1 MSGVHC
7 FTSFTYSYLSRARV
21 LAQTVRRVHP
31 NWTLW
36 ALIVDELPDGVSAA
50 EAHAGFDKVVFA
62 RDLGIPNFDSW
73 IFSHDVV
80 EACTAVKGRMMAEML
95 RLGCGT
101 VVYLDPD
108 IAVFSSLDETLD
120 RLDGGSI
127 LLTPHQIDPND
138 TLPVIADNEL
148 GSLKYGTYNLGFIA
162 VRNVAEGRRFADWW
176 ADMLHLACYDDP
188 DNGIFT
194 DQKWCDLV
202 PAFFDGVR
210 ILRDP
215 GCNVASWNLSRRRVE
230 IGHDGGILVN
240 GSPLK
245 FYHFTKINSVG
256 DVMTER
262 YAAGNIHVHELW
274 HWYKRAIA
282 APGGPDIPKDWW
294 AYGRFDSGVPVSRE
308 MRRLFRDDQL
318 LGTVFPTPLRTKGGS
333 FFKWLGQERP
343 EILKS
348 GSTGFVVLGMHR
360 SGTSAL
366 AGWFASRGI
375 CRGDRFIGAD
385 DGNPDGYWEHED
397 LVTINE
403 QLLAAAG
410 ADWHTIDT
418 AVPES
423 SQDAGGALSDR
434 AQRFLS
440 NLGRDRRLWFMKD
453 PRLCRTLS
461 FWSPHLESLPARIRY
476 LHIVRDPWSVARSL
490 ERRDGLS
497 AEHSHLLW
505 ALYNLEAER
514 QTRGRPRV
522 WLDFDAMIAGGDEA
536 VLAAIRDHLP
546 ESGPESGID
555 GLTAD
560 LEREAIHADRVRS
573 AGPPGGNGDDG
584 LFDVARLHGLLAALR
599 EDDGRTSLMAEID
612 GCRDRLFRQV
622 RTYRTLLLDR
632 EREAL
637 QARAQALAAKSQ
649 ERLDMWRET
658 DEQLRVMTE
667 QRDRVMRLLQERA
680 PNPFGRLR

>member
-21 LAQTVRRVHP
+21 LVQTLRRVHP
-31 NWTLW
+31 DWTMW

-62 RDLGIPNFDSW
+62 RDLGIPHFDSW
-73 IFSHDVV
+73 IFGHDVV
-80 EACTAVKGRMMAEML
+80 EACTAVKGRMLAEML
-95 RLGCGT
+95 RLGCET

-108 IAVFSSLDETLD
+108 IAVFSSLDETLG
-120 RLDGGSI
+120 RHVDGAI

-162 VRNVAEGRRFADWW
+162 VRNVAEGRRFAEWW
-176 ADMLHLACYDDP
+176 ADMLHIACYDDP

-215 GCNVASWNLSRRRVE
+215 GCNVASWNLSRRQVE

-262 YAAGNIHVHELW
+262 YADGNIHVHELW

-282 APGGPDIPKDWW
+282 APAGPNIPRDWW
-294 AYGRFDSGVPVSRE
+294 AYGRFDNGVPVSRE
-308 MRRLFRDDQL
+308 MRLLFREDPSL
-318 LGTVFPTPLRTKGGS
+318 ATAFPTPLRTMGS
-333 FFKWLGQERP
+333 CFFDWLGRERP

-348 GSTGFVVLGMHR
+348 GAVGFVVLGMHR

-366 AGWFASRGI
+366 AGWFAKRGV

-385 DGNPDGYWEHED
+385 DGNPDGYWEHEE

-403 QLLAAAG
+403 RLLAAAG
-410 ADWHTIDT
+410 GGWDT
-418 AVPES
+418 VDVAVPEN
-423 SQDAGGALSDR
+423 SQAADGALSKR
-434 AQRFLS
+434 AQAFLS
-440 NLGRDRRLWFMKD
+440 DLGRDRRLWFLKD

-461 FWSPHLESLPARIRY
+461 FWIPRLEALPARIKY
-476 LHIVRDPWSVARSL
+476 LHVVRDPWSVARSL
-490 ERRDGLS
+490 ARRDGLS

-505 ALYNLEAER
+505 ALHNLEAER

-522 WLDFDAMIAGGDEA
+522 WLEFDTMVAGGDEA
-536 VLAAIRDHLP
+536 VLAAIQAQLP
-546 ESGPESGID
+546 D
-555 GLTAD
+555 GALDDLTVD
-560 LEREAIHADRVRS
+560 LEQDAIHADRVRS
-573 AGPPGGNGDDG
+573 AGSRSGAGDDG
-584 LFDVARLHGLLAALR
+584 LFDVGHLHGLLTALR
-599 EDDGRTSLMAEID
+599 EDDGRMSLMAEID
-612 GCRDRLFRQV
+612 GCRERLFRQI
-622 RTYRTLLLDR
+622 RTYRTLLLDQ

-637 QARAQALAAKSQ
+637 RARAETLAAKSQ
-649 ERLDMWRET
+649 ERLDMWRQT
-658 DEQLRVMTE
+658 DEQLRAMTE
-667 QRDRVMRLLQERA
+667 QRDRVLRLLQERA
-680 PNPFGRLR
+680 PNPFGRSR